1 MNKIDIT
8 EDKSLLLK
16 NGKILDITDGK
27 TVSKDILINN
37 GKIVKLGKIN
47 DIDNY
52 HIIDC
57 KNHIIT
63 QSFIDIHTHFQ
74 TPGVGDQETLVSGS
88 NAALSGGYS
97 KICIMPNTNPVI
109 DKPELI
115 ECILDEASSLPI
127 DIYPIGAITKKLEGI
142 ELAEIGSMVNSGAVA
157 ISDAYSPIM
166 NSQVMRYALEY
177 AKMFDIPVIN
187 HPQDMN
193 LVNNGVMNESVI
205 SNSLGLEGNPRISE
219 SIMINRDL
227 EIANYIKGKLHIPNI
242 TCSNSI
248 NLIDRYKNKNFSLTC
263 EISPQNLFFSDKNL
277 IDYDTN
283 FKLSPP
289 LRSVEDQKKLIKGLK
304 DGVIDCVA
312 SCHYPQRNDD
322 KEKDFNNAEFGV
334 ISLETAFAA
343 TNTILSEE
351 NFSFKSII
359 ELFSLN
365 PSKIFNIPLTKIKI
379 NSNAELVVID
389 PNKEWVFSRDDIYSN
404 QAILP
409 L

>member
-27 TVSKDILINN
+27 IVSKDILINK

-47 DIDNY
+47 DTDNY

-97 KICIMPNTNPVI
+97 KVCIMPNTNPVL

-115 ECILDEASSLPI
+115 DFILDEASSLPI
-127 DIYPIGAITKKLEGI
+127 DIYPIGAITKKLEGV

-166 NSQVMRYALEY
+166 NPQVMRYALEY

-187 HPQDMN
+187 NPQDMN
-193 LVNNGVMNESVI
+193 LVNNGVMNESSI

-219 SIMINRDL
+219 SIMINMLRGSGLLGLIGTPVKKVNFFRPLYDCFRGNIEDYAKKNNLAYCIDATNNSKNYFRNRVRL
-227 EIANYIKGKLHIPNI
+227 ELIPLLEDYNPRIKSSIIKTSRLLTDDESYIQGQVDKVMAQA
-242 TCSNSI
+242 SY
-248 NLIDRYKNKNFSLTC
+248 YKNK
-263 EISPQNLFFSDKNL
+263 PQGF
-277 IDYDTN
+277 
-283 FKLSPP
+283 
-289 LRSVEDQKKLIKGLK
+289 
-304 DGVIDCVA
+304 
-312 SCHYPQRNDD
+312 
-322 KEKDFNNAEFGV
+322 
-334 ISLETAFAA
+334 
-343 TNTILSEE
+343 
-351 NFSFKSII
+351 
-359 ELFSLN
+359 
-365 PSKIFNIPLTKIKI
+365 
-379 NSNAELVVID
+379 
-389 PNKEWVFSRDDIYSN
+389 
-404 QAILP
+404 
-409 L
+409 